1 MITDPNPADKGFRS
15 DGCQTLKRFSV
26 VADLL
31 PPGIMEC
38 GGSPPL
44 SLRRGLPRRRF
55 KPSLAVLFVAAI
67 FSPQAFAQQ
76 SLEPP
81 PHAKVIPLNPAPG
94 RFTEPSIA
102 VNPKNP
108 NQIGAAFQV
117 PTGIAYS
124 EDRGETWQI
133 AKHTAP
139 ENYRVSGDVSITYD
153 SRGHA
158 ILCYIAFDKLGT
170 SQYWAHNATRNGV
183 FIRRSLDGG
192 KTWEANA
199 ISVDEQPTRPV
210 MPFEDKPYVVA
221 DNNPNSPYVGNLYLG
236 WTEFRLEKTV
246 ILFSRSINGGK
257 TWSPPQEISTH
268 EGLPRD
274 DTGAVEGFTAA
285 AGADGTLYAAWADGS
300 TIAMAISQDGG
311 ATFTPSRAI
320 LDTAPSYYGVEAVE
334 RANGFPQLGMDPK
347 NNRLFITFS
356 DYRNGDV
363 DVFCATST
371 DRGATWSPAVRVN
384 NDPLHD
390 GADQFFQWLSVDPS
404 DGAANVVFYDRR
416 ADPNNRALSV
426 VLARSTDGGQTF
438 ANYTWAIQPFDP
450 EGNFIGDYSGI
461 AALNGRVYG
470 VWTGRATTAPPHPQS
485 NNPSAAK
492 APNEKTADS
501 AGNQEHAEEY
511 SGLKMANTIIQLGIA
526 DFSTP
531 KQ

>member
-1 MITDPNPADKGFRS
+1 MSAKPKF
-15 DGCQTLKRFSV
+15 L
-26 VADLL
+26 VA
-31 PPGIMEC
+31 
-38 GGSPPL
+38 
-44 SLRRGLPRRRF
+44 
-55 KPSLAVLFVAAI
+55 SLAAALCAT
-67 FSPQAFAQQ
+67 SCPLAAAQQ
-76 SLEPP
+76 SLRPP
-81 PHAKVIPLNPAPG
+81 PRAKVVPLNPVAG

-102 VNPKNP
+102 INPKNP
-108 NQIGAAFQV
+108 NQIAAAFQV
-117 PTGIAYS
+117 PASIAYS

-139 ENYRVSGDVSITYD
+139 ENYRISGDVSITYD

-170 SQYWAHNATRNGV
+170 SQYWAHNATRNGIFV
-183 FIRRSLDGG
+183 RRSLDGG

-199 ISVDEQPTRPV
+199 ISVDEQPTRAV
-210 MPFEDKPYVVA
+210 MPFEDKPYLVA
-221 DNNPNSPYVGNLYLG
+221 DNNPASPYVGNLYVG
-236 WTEFRLEKTV
+236 WTEFTLEKTV
-246 ILFSRSINGGK
+246 ILFSRSTNGGK

-285 AGADGTLYAAWADGS
+285 AGSDGALYVAWADGS
-300 TIAMAISQDGG
+300 TIAMTTSQDGG

-371 DRGATWSPAVRVN
+371 DRGTTWSPAVRVN
-384 NDPLHD
+384 NDPLHN
-390 GADQFFQWLSVDPS
+390 GTDQFFQWLAVDPA

-416 ADPNNRALSV
+416 KDPNNRALSV

-438 ANYTWAIQPFDP
+438 ANYTWAVPPFDP

-461 AALNGRVYG
+461 AALNGRVYA
-470 VWTGRATTAPPHPQS
+470 VWTGRPAATQPKPEP
-485 NNPSAAK
+485 NNPSATK
-492 APNEKTADS
+492 APNGKTTEN
-501 AGNQEHAEEY
+501 AGNAERAEEY
-511 SGLKMANTIIQLGIA
+511 SGVKMAPTIVQLGTA
-526 DFSTP
+526 DFSTSS
-531 KQ
+531 Q

>member
-1 MITDPNPADKGFRS
+1 MRLIPAEQPFRS
-15 DGCQTLKRFSV
+15 GGLQTATLFSSSPNI
-26 VADLL
+26 LEWGGL
-31 PPGIMEC
+31 P
-38 GGSPPL
+38 SP
-44 SLRRGLPRRRF
+44 SVRRGLPRLQF
-55 KPSLAVLFVAAI
+55 KAKFLAASLIAALWAILSPSA
-67 FSPQAFAQQ
+67 PAQQ
-76 SLEPP
+76 SLQPP
-81 PHAKVIPLNPAPG
+81 PHAKVIPLNPAAG
-94 RFTEPSIA
+94 RFTEPGIA

-108 NQIGAAFQV
+108 NQIAAAFQV
-117 PTGIAYS
+117 PAGIAYS

-170 SQYWAHNATRNGV
+170 SQYWAHNATRNGI

-199 ISVDEQPTRPV
+199 ISIDGQPTRPV
-210 MPFEDKPYVVA
+210 MPFEDKPYVVG
-221 DNNPNSPYVGNLYLG
+221 DNNPASPYVGNLYIG
-236 WTEFRLEKTV
+236 WTEFTLEKTV
-246 ILFSRSINGGK
+246 ILFSRSTNGGK

-285 AGADGTLYAAWADGS
+285 AGSDGTLYAAWADGS
-300 TIAMAISQDGG
+300 TIAMATSQDGG
-311 ATFTPSRAI
+311 ATFAPSRAI

-334 RANGFPQLGMDPK
+334 RANGFPQIGMDPK

-384 NDPLHD
+384 NDPLHN
-390 GADQFFQWLSVDPS
+390 GADQFFQWLAVDPT
-404 DGAANVVFYDRR
+404 DGSANVVFYDRR
-416 ADPNNRALSV
+416 GDPNNRALSV

-438 ANYTWAIQPFDP
+438 ANYTWPVPPFDP
-450 EGNFIGDYSGI
+450 EGDFIGDYSGI

-470 VWTGRATTAPPHPQS
+470 VWTGRAIAAPPQPLS
-485 NNPSAAK
+485 NNPAATK
-492 APNEKTADS
+492 APNGKNPEN
-501 AGNQEHAEEY
+501 AGNAEHAEEY
-511 SGLKMANTIIQLGIA
+511 SGLKMAHTIIQLGTA

-531 KQ
+531 TQ